1 MWHIDHITEMSF
13 IERKHTDMDKENQQ
27 RLEHSED
34 ILFLENLFFV
44 REETIRAN
52 DELVRKSFQDL
63 YKYVNYN

>member
-1 MWHIDHITEMSF
+1 
-13 IERKHTDMDKENQQ
+13 MDKENQQ
-27 RLEHSED
+27 RLEHSEGV
-34 ILFLENLFFV
+34 LFLENLFFV